1 MEPGRD
7 LGDIRCGSLQH
18 QQCLLPMVG
27 PGAGSRG
34 LWFCRWAS
42 VSPAWPSPGTVAL
55 IAPGWPVCCSS
66 SIQDRGRYD
75 DSMAPGDGTECDRA
89 DFQTWPSR
97 WLASGQVG
105 KPGHRLHPPGSSWIS
120 FQCWEVGLESPGPAG
135 CSRPRPVQLHPA
147 GRAHPPQ
154 GRPGRGRGFTDAVS
168 VAHCCVEAASR
179 RGVCGDLQRPCLRGF
194 AGEGRARNAPASR
207 GGWISA
213 TGMGLS
219 PCVGSSAGV

>member
-1 MEPGRD
+1 MWVTPAPAVPAPHGGARCRLSGPLVLQMGLSESCLAQPRD
-7 LGDIRCGSLQH
+7 H
-18 QQCLLPMVG
+18 
-27 PGAGSRG
+27 
-34 LWFCRWAS
+34 
-42 VSPAWPSPGTVAL
+42 AL
-55 IAPGWPVCCSS
+55 IVPGWPVCCSS
-66 SIQDRGRYD
+66 SVQDRGRYD

-105 KPGHRLHPPGSSWIS
+105 KPGHSLHPPGSSWIS